1 MSEKEVCPVC
11 NKGKLRPEEG
21 DTNVID
27 MVCDNASCRHKSVKS
42 KVLRRGAHVLTM
54 KEKFRLKLQYFR
66 QKVVDFFDELFSP

>member
-27 MVCDNASCRHKSVKS
+27 MVCDNASCRHKVS
-42 KVLRRGAHVLTM
+42 K
-54 KEKFRLKLQYFR
+54 K
-66 QKVVDFFDELFSP
+66 